1 MNTSEP
7 GHGQI
12 DSAQFTVLIYV
23 SGPGRLP
30 LSPLFALQ
38 GDGGAAAGC
47 WLLAAAAAAAAA
59 GPNAELIGFLSP
71 VGGGTRHHRGH
82 QGRVS
87 ALCSQPDC

>member
-7 GHGQI
+7 AGHGQI
-12 DSAQFTVLIYV
+12 DSAQLTVLIYV

-47 WLLAAAAAAAAA
+47 CCCCWLLLLLLLQDQML
-59 GPNAELIGFLSP
+59 N
-71 VGGGTRHHRGH
+71 
-82 QGRVS
+82 
-87 ALCSQPDC
+87 

>member
-7 GHGQI
+7 GQGQI
-12 DSAQFTVLIYV
+12 DSAQLTVLIYV

-47 WLLAAAAAAAAA
+47 WLLLLTA
-59 GPNAELIGFLSP
+59 GCCCCCWLLLLLQDQMLN
-71 VGGGTRHHRGH
+71 
-82 QGRVS
+82 
-87 ALCSQPDC
+87 